1 MIFLNKKVLYRIMYF
16 YYKNGMFSCIIK
28 CHLCYFTVSYK
39 FMGKNTMEEDRTLN
53 VMQLLSNNIK
63 KMKTF
68 FFLSFYKHIT
78 SVKVFGVLF

>member
-68 FFLSFYKHIT
+68 FFFIFL
-78 SVKVFGVLF
+78 

>member
-1 MIFLNKKVLYRIMYF
+1 
-16 YYKNGMFSCIIK
+16 
-28 CHLCYFTVSYK
+28 
-39 FMGKNTMEEDRTLN
+39 MGKNTMEEDRTLN

-68 FFLSFYKHIT
+68 FFISFYKHIT

>member
-1 MIFLNKKVLYRIMYF
+1 
-16 YYKNGMFSCIIK
+16 MFSCIIK

-68 FFLSFYKHIT
+68 FLIFL
-78 SVKVFGVLF
+78 